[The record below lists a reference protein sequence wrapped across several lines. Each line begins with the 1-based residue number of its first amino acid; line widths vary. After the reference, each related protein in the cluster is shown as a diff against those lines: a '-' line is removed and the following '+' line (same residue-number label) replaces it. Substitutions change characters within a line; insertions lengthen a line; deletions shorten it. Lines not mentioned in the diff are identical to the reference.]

1 MNILLIIVLIV
12 LIWRMVEGYNK
23 GMVKEIISLV
33 SLIVM
38 SLVLALLAVILN
50 GYLDKQI
57 VNILVAVI
65 LLLILCIAH
74 KLIGIVFFSAEAISK
89 LPIIHSLDKIL
100 GVVFG
105 AVETVIF
112 VWITYTIFYIFD
124 MGVLKEQFFQYVS
137 ESRILTYLYEYNYLL
152 KWVNML
158 IEEIEWLPEVV
169 VMPEITDIMTLI
181 EKIKN
186 N

>member
-1 MNILLIIVLIV
+1 MNILLIIVGIV
-12 LIWRMVEGYNK
+12 LVWRMVEGYQK

-33 SLIVM
+33 SLIVL
-38 SLVLALLAVILN
+38 SLVLVLLAAILN
-50 GYLDKQI
+50 AYLDKQI
-57 VNILVAVI
+57 VNIIVAVI

-74 KLIGIVFFSAEAISK
+74 KLVGIVFFSAEAISK
-89 LPIIHSLDKIL
+89 LPIMESLDKVLGIL
-100 GVVFG
+100 FG

-112 VWITYTIFYIFD
+112 IWVTYTVFYIFD
-124 MGVLKEQFFQYVS
+124 MGALKEQFFQYVS
-137 ESRILTYLYEYNYLL
+137 ESRILTYLYEHNYLL

-158 IEEIEWLPEVV
+158 IEELEWLPEVI
-169 VMPEITDIMTLI
+169 VMPEMTDIMTLI